1 MGSWGCGVVG
11 LWGRG
16 VVGLWGRGV
25 VGLWGLVFVGF
36 GGFGG
41 FEIISE
47 TINKSLYFSGLHL
60 KCIFFN
66 KTL

>member
-1 MGSWGCGVVG
+1 MRQFASGVVG
-11 LWGRG
+11 LWGCG
-16 VVGLWGRGV
+16 VGSAGGREC
-25 VGLWGLVFVGF
+25 VGF

-47 TINKSLYFSGLHL
+47 TINKSFDFSGLHL